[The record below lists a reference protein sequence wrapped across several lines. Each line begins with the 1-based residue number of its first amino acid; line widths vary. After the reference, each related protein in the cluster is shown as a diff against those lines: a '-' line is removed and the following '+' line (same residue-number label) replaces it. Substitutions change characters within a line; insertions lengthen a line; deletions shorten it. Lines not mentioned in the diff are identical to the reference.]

1 MQMKAN
7 MIAALAAAAMFGL
20 SGAAYAQSGSASP
33 PISGKSGASSGTSA
47 PAPRAGAVEDEI
59 KTQLL
64 AMGYTDVGE
73 VTESGAGVYQTK
85 AKRDG
90 QVVMLRID
98 AKSGEI
104 RERKG

>member
-1 MQMKAN
+1 MMKAN

-20 SGAAYAQSGSASP
+20 AGAAQAQSGAASP
-33 PISGKSGASSGTSA
+33 PISGKGGASSGTSA

-64 AMGYTDVGE
+64 AMGYTDVGQ
-73 VTESGAGVYQTK
+73 VTEKAAGLYETK
-85 AKRDG
+85 AKREG
-90 QVVMLRID
+90 QVVSLQID

>member
-1 MQMKAN
+1 MMKAN
-7 MIAALAAAAMFGL
+7 TIAALTAAAMLGL
-20 SGAAYAQSGSASP
+20 SGAAYAQSSP
-33 PISGKSGASSGTSA
+33 PISGKSGAASGSSTMQ
-47 PAPRAGAVEDEI
+47 RAGTVEDEI

-64 AMGYTDVGE
+64 AMGYTDVGQ
-73 VTESGAGVYQTK
+73 VTESGAGVYETK

>member
-1 MQMKAN
+1 MMKAN

-20 SGAAYAQSGSASP
+20 AGAAQAQSQSPSGAASP
-33 PISGKSGASSGTSA
+33 PISGKSGAASGTSTQG
-47 PAPRAGAVEDEI
+47 PVEYEI

-64 AMGYTDVGE
+64 AMGYTDVGQ
-73 VTESGAGVYQTK
+73 VTESAAGVYETK

-90 QVVMLRID
+90 QAVSLRID